1 MHIGLLQD
9 DSEVVK
15 TLSGVAHRASR
26 SSCSFY
32 LTFPEVRESL
42 SGVVHRAHR
51 LLSRCE
57 YYRIAS
63 AKRVAGVVL
72 WRSPCSPV
80 SICDCK
86 LCGRRGT
93 SCTFATFKMRVLSHC
108 DWRGTLAILSAAF
121 AVCSGCATLGSS
133 EIEHL
138 APGGSQLENR

>member
-1 MHIGLLQD
+1 MALWQHGFLKTWQAWHFVEIRATVPPEKRGRRGRSCTSDFFKMIAKL
-9 DSEVVK
+9 SK

-86 LCGRRGT
+86 LRGRRGT
-93 SCTFATFKMRVLSHC
+93 SCTFATFKMRVLSYC
-108 DWRGTLAILSAAF
+108 D
-121 AVCSGCATLGSS
+121 C
-133 EIEHL
+133 
-138 APGGSQLENR
+138 